1 MDFSAK
7 ALQDYVDDHST
18 PESDLL
24 QKVNRETHLHVLKPR
39 MISGRLQ
46 GRVLSMLSHMIEP
59 NYILEIGTYTGY
71 SALSM
76 AEGLTENG
84 KLITIE
90 INEELEARIQSYLN
104 ESPLGHK
111 VQLKIG
117 DAKNII
123 PTLNF
128 EWDIV
133 FIDANKDAYPDYYEL
148 TFNQLRS
155 GGFMLI
161 DNVLWSGKVLDS
173 NINDKA
179 TVSVREFNEKIQNDK
194 RVQNVLFPIRDG
206 LMVLRKI

>member
-7 ALQDYVDDHST
+7 ALQDYVEDHST